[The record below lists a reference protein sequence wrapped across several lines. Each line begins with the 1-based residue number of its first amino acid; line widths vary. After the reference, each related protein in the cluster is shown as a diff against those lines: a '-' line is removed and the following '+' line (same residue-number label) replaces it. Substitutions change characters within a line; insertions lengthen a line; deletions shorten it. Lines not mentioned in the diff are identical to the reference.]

1 MPFQKTYRVQ
11 NIMAVSAFVVLAAC
25 STGPTV
31 TPVTEPYLPL
41 GDEQIHIRA
50 DMHYQSTSL
59 VGITAWVCTADL
71 SVCGAREVD
80 RKVNKP
86 DYIVPNKQE
95 GTQDG
100 LSFFPDSGPYAKSIG
115 NVRAGVLLGAL
126 NHTPQ
131 EGMTVDVFF
140 NDFAPS
146 TTVMP
151 PFLKL
156 QAPAFDE
163 KISRSTAASVRVEWE
178 PSGKDFPIVWHR
190 VSNYAAHGTRPCDA
204 LTWPKSEGETVDDA
218 GFFDIPLDAFPT
230 ELPAEGC
237 EVAIMVERRHIG
249 TLGEGM
255 SGYIHG
261 NAVDG
266 IKFLLM
272 P

>member
-1 MPFQKTYRVQ
+1 MPFQKTYCVQ
-11 NIMAVSAFVVLAAC
+11 NIVAVSALVVLAAC
-25 STGPTV
+25 STGPKV
-31 TPVTEPYLPL
+31 TPVTEPFMPL

-50 DMHYQSTSL
+50 DMTRQDTDSI
-59 VGITAWVCTADL
+59 GITAWVCTADL
-71 SVCGAREVD
+71 SVCGARVVD
-80 RKVNKP
+80 RKVNQP

-95 GTQDG
+95 GTQYG
-100 LSFFPDSGPYAKSIG
+100 LDFFPATGPYAKSIG
-115 NVRAGVLLGAL
+115 NIKAGVLLGSYYHPAG
-126 NHTPQ
+126 
-131 EGMTVDVFF
+131 EGTSVDVFF
-140 NDFAPS
+140 NNLAPS
-146 TTVMP
+146 TTIMP

-178 PSGKDFPIVWHR
+178 PSGKDFPIFWHR

-204 LTWPKSEGETVDDA
+204 LTWPKSEGETVDEA
-218 GFFDIPLDAFPT
+218 GFFDLPLDAFPT

-237 EVAIMVERRHIG
+237 EVAIVVERRHVG
-249 TLGEGM
+249 TLGKGM

-266 IKFLLM
+266 VKFLLM